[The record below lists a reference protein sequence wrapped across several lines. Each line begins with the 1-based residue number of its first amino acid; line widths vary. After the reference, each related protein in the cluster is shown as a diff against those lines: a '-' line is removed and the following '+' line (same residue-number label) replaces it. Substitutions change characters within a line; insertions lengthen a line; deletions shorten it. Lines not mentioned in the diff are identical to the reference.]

1 MQFRPLGKTGLNLSV
16 VSFGAASMGNEYG
29 NAADEARSIRALH
42 VALDGGLNFIDT
54 SPYYGRTLSEKV
66 LGRAFK
72 EIRRDRFILGTK
84 CGRYDVADRKS
95 TRLNSSHT

>member
-42 VALDGGLNFIDT
+42 VALDGGVNFLLIR
-54 SPYYGRTLSEKV
+54 GRTAIFISQ
-66 LGRAFK
+66 GRGHGGK
-72 EIRRDRFILGTK
+72 R
-84 CGRYDVADRKS
+84 
-95 TRLNSSHT
+95 